1 MTVKDSTLIEVKK
14 TTLVFLKSLAAQ
26 NKAQF
31 KKDGSAKGKLHM
43 KAIVQVALEEYAH
56 KRGLKDDKDS

>member
-14 TTLVFLKSLAAQ
+14 TTLVFLKNLAAQ

-31 KKDGSAKGKLHM
+31 KGELYM

-56 KRGLKDDKDS
+56 KRGLKNDKDS

>member
-1 MTVKDSTLIEVKK
+1 MTVKDSTLTEVKK
-14 TTLVFLKSLAAQ
+14 TTLAFLKSLAAQ
-26 NKAQF
+26 NKALF
-31 KKDGSAKGKLHM
+31 KEDGSAKGELYM